1 MSENPNNN
9 GSSGGHGAKG
19 VGQPSSSA
27 ATAAHLRRFKPSFG
41 AKISYVARIVPSY
54 SWKTITRR
62 VPSGPVHL
70 IVVLAD
76 HFEPAIMPQ
85 DGRERAPYAEQ
96 ERRLERWCMEYPL
109 LANEFRDSEGRPFQH
124 TYFYP
129 AEQYDKGLV
138 DRLADHC
145 REGWGETEIHLHH
158 GVHAPDTAEKTCE
171 TLIAFRDALEARGCL
186 SYLDGSGL
194 ARYAFVHGNFALAN
208 SAGGRACGV
217 DSEMQILADT
227 GCYADL
233 TLPTGLFHW
242 AKTAKINSLY
252 ECSLPLDKRAPQRK
266 GRDLRVGR
274 EPRMFPLIVQGPL
287 QLDFASG
294 KRFVRIEN
302 GALVAA
308 NAPSMRRWG
317 LWKQAAISVKGRPD
331 WLFVKLHCHSMDP
344 RHEDAVLGEGMKS
357 FLRGLVSG
365 ARQRGET
372 LHFVT
377 AREMVNIAQA
387 ACAGREGN
395 PGDYR
400 DYRLK
405 RVRDCRAWVGNGN
418 SEAVLKG

>member
-1 MSENPNNN
+1 MSEHPSRN
-9 GSSGGHGAKG
+9 GSSAELGAKE
-19 VGQPSSSA
+19 VGLSNSPA
-27 ATAAHLRRFKPSFG
+27 ATAAHLRRFRPSL
-41 AKISYVARIVPSY
+41 ATKISYVARIIPSY
-54 SWKTITRR
+54 SWKKIILPA
-62 VPSGPVHL
+62 PSGPVHV
-70 IVVLAD
+70 IVAVAD

-85 DGRERAPYAEQ
+85 DGCARASYTEQ

-109 LANEFRDSEGRPFQH
+109 LANEFRDHEGRPFQH

-129 AEQYDKGLV
+129 AEQYDKGLI

-145 REGWGETEIHLHH
+145 HEGWGETEIHLHH
-158 GVHAPDTAEKTCE
+158 GVQAAATAEETRK
-171 TLIAFRDALEARGCL
+171 TLIAFRDALEARECL
-186 SYLDGSGL
+186 SYLDGSGS

-242 AKTAKINSLY
+242 AQTAKINSLY
-252 ECSLPLDKRAPQRK
+252 ECGLPLGKRAPQRK
-266 GRDLRVGR
+266 GVDLRVGR
-274 EPRMFPLIVQGPL
+274 EPRIFPLIVQGPL

-294 KRFVRIEN
+294 KRLVRIEN
-302 GALVAA
+302 GAFVAA
-308 NAPSMRRWG
+308 NMPSMHRWN
-317 LWKQAAISVKGRPD
+317 LWKQAAVSVKGRPD
-331 WLFVKLHCHSMDP
+331 WLFIKLHCHSMDP
-344 RHEDAVLGEGMKS
+344 RHQGAVLGEGMKS
-357 FLRGLVSG
+357 FLQRLTSG
-365 ARQRGET
+365 ARQRNET

-377 AREMVNIAQA
+377 AREMVNIALA

-405 RVRDCRAWVGNGN
+405 RVWDCRPQVRDTN
-418 SEAVLKG
+418 SEVVLKG